1 MTLRMFG
8 GAVASLEVMMV
19 VVGLSLPTSGVVS
32 EALPT
37 ILPRLFELASVVG
50 AAGELVGVTPGLL
63 ELASWLLV
71 GELMDGDN
79 DTMVEGSITIVLAMT
94 MVVISESDCE
104 LDGLDRSEVTN
115 SVVESEELEGLKG
128 SEGLA
133 DVELTKVG
141 RSVKLSRSVKDVVS
155 LLVVSG
161 VDPPSEVSLVAGDVV
176 VMVMFMYCR
185 FTWRGK

>member
-1 MTLRMFG
+1 
-8 GAVASLEVMMV
+8 MV
-19 VVGLSLPTSGVVS
+19 VVGLSLVMSGVVS
-32 EALPT
+32 DALPAV
-37 ILPRLFELASVVG
+37 LSRLVELASAVG
-50 AAGELVGVTPGLL
+50 AAGELVGVASELL
-63 ELASWLLV
+63 KLASWLLV
-71 GELMDGDN
+71 GELMEGDD
-79 DTMVEGSITIVLAMT
+79 DTMVEGSTTIVLAMT

-104 LDGLDRSEVTN
+104 FDGLDRSDVTN
-115 SVVESEELEGLKG
+115 SVVESDG

-161 VDPPSEVSLVAGDVV
+161 VIPPSEVSLVAGDVV